1 MSMPLMLYLR
11 HDVPRATGTPCGGS
25 QQDKPPPLGSTG
37 SSEFFTVLV
46 LRTKQGSWSCSLSG
60 RLTPMPSLFHK

>member
-25 QQDKPPPLGSTG
+25 QQDKPPPLGFTG

-46 LRTKQGSWSCSLSG
+46 LG
-60 RLTPMPSLFHK
+60 PSKDRGHAARFVGEIISNASFVS